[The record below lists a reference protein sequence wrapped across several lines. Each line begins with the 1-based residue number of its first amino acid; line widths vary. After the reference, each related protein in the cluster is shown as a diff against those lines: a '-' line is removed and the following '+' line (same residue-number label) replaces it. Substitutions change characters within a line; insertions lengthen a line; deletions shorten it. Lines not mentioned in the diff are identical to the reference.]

1 MVVRTSKWS
10 LRIRAWKPARVVS
23 RFVRRVRTAS
33 GAVAVQ
39 IVTRRGRV
47 VEQVEHLG
55 SARTDGE
62 LALLLTAARE
72 RLSLRQDTLDLGE
85 LPAAAPRLDDVADWT
100 SKGGAPATRSAATVC
115 LAALRPPRAL
125 RRATTWVR
133 TCSISRATSD
143 GVGSSMRRS
152 PHCSTIR

>member
-1 MVVRTSKWS
+1 
-10 LRIRAWKPARVVS
+10 
-23 RFVRRVRTAS
+23 
-33 GAVAVQ
+33 VQ

-100 SKGGAPATRSAATVC
+100 SKGGAPARQGVQEDEPAVVPRRGRPAPATRSAATVC